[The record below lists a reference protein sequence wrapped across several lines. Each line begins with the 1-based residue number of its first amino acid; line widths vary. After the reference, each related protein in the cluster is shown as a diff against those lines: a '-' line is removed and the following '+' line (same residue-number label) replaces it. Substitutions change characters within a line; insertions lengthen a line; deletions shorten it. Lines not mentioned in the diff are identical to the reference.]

1 LDFDRI
7 NFCLKKGLTVDGTS
21 FVTSLNKKLVLEYV
35 GLLQDLKKIKKDKE
49 EKEYKDMLYDPP
61 F

>member
-1 LDFDRI
+1 
-7 NFCLKKGLTVDGTS
+7 
-21 FVTSLNKKLVLEYV
+21 LVLEYV

-49 EKEYKDMLYDPP
+49 EKTHNEMLDDPP